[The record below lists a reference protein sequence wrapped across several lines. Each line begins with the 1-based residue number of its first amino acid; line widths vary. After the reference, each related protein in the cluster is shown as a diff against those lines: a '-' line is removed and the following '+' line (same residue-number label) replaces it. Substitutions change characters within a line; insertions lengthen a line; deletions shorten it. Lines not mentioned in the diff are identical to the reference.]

1 MTTYAIKTTSDVANV
16 SNTAQTRR
24 KSLFSKLLSPAPE
37 FSLSQCADA
46 DRSVT
51 EQFIK
56 QQFQKSY
63 AADIHEFFPELLC
76 MRCFDNLSGTAGMRS
91 AKNTTLFLEQ
101 YLDQSIE
108 SELSQ
113 KFKNQIDRSGIVEIG
128 NLVSSQR
135 GASHLLFLVFTSL
148 LHQAGYQWIV
158 FTATKALYNNLTKL
172 GFEITY
178 LCEADPLK
186 LGDKALNS
194 WGKYYE
200 TQPRVFA
207 GNLDDAMHII
217 RSRPLYRRILKLYS
231 KQINYLAKEFK
242 AAQHD

>member
-1 MTTYAIKTTSDVANV
+1 MTTYALKTTSDVIKSKA
-16 SNTAQTRR
+16 SRR

-37 FSLSQCADA
+37 FSLSHRIDA
-46 DRSVT
+46 GRSVT

-63 AADIHEFFPELLC
+63 DADIHEFFPELLC
-76 MRCFDNLSGTAGMRS
+76 MRCFDNLSGTAGMRT
-91 AKNTTLFLEQ
+91 AKNTSLFLEQ
-101 YLDQSIE
+101 YLDQNIE

-113 KFKNQIDRSGIVEIG
+113 KFEKQINRDGIVEIG

-135 GASHLLFLVFTSL
+135 GASHLLFLLFTSV

-172 GFEITY
+172 GFDISS

-186 LGDKALNS
+186 LGDNELDS

-217 RSRPLYRRILKLYS
+217 RTRPLYRRILKLYS